1 MWLLKQ
7 YRCPLNGRLH
17 LTLTWDKDSSLV
29 SSSSQ
34 RIQIPTIPKNY
45 AQNTVTDGICFL
57 ILQKLIIS
65 KQWLSYLW
73 TCLPH
78 KCLVMYLQLG
88 QLHIPVTTCLTTQHS
103 HSYLPISLGNLGQ
116 KEPSFFVGLWVFLF
130 GWFVFICL
138 FIHHCVLKVL
148 RRLFIF
154 SLFPSR
160 KVQN

>member
-7 YRCPLNGRLH
+7 HGCPLNGRLH
-17 LTLTWDKDSSLV
+17 LTLTRDKDRLV

-45 AQNTVTDGICFL
+45 AQSTVTDGICFL

-73 TCLPH
+73 TCLTH
-78 KCLVMYLQLG
+78 KCLVMYLPLG

-103 HSYLPISLGNLGQ
+103 HSYLPISLRNLGQ
-116 KEPSFFVGLWVFLF
+116 KEFLLVCGFFLF
-130 GWFVFICL
+130 VWLVFICL